1 MNLVLM
7 RAREVTAEAVMLMA
21 TPLSP
26 YASRYIGTPGSAS
39 HALMVPYRA
48 SAPALI
54 ITKR

>member
-1 MNLVLM
+1 MNMVLM

-39 HALMVPYRA
+39 HALMVPHRA
-48 SAPALI
+48 AAPALI